1 MTIATIFN
9 STSIAIKATKP
20 PLTPVLPS
28 KVSTIAL
35 DNEII
40 ESSSTKKLFLIS
52 DIAKSNNIILHV
64 QLPATCLSKFPNQP
78 SSLPRFLMLD
88 NLIKIGDVGEEKR
101 EEGKQAVFKS
111 LYKTFKEIWSDKV
124 EKILEMKLTVMS
136 SSPSK
141 KKEVHQV

>member
-1 MTIATIFN
+1 
-9 STSIAIKATKP
+9 
-20 PLTPVLPS
+20 
-28 KVSTIAL
+28 
-35 DNEII
+35 
-40 ESSSTKKLFLIS
+40 
-52 DIAKSNNIILHV
+52 
-64 QLPATCLSKFPNQP
+64 
-78 SSLPRFLMLD
+78 MLD

-101 EEGKQAVFKS
+101 KEGKQAVFKS